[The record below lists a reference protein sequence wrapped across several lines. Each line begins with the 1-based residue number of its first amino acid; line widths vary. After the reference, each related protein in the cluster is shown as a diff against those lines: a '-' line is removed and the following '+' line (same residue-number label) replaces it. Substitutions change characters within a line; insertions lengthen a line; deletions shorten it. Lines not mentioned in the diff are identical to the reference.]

1 MKLTNLS
8 KQYLS
13 FLTKNKYINHIKH
26 ETNTNRIL
34 TKIYYDILKAYEFLQ
49 NVKKNGIYNY
59 KINIIENSSCITKP
73 NNFNYNSFPPVIR
86 QHIDE
91 LSLSE
96 ITYTFSLFNKECKVI
111 FVVEDANVE
120 LKIKTYNKYIDSIVM
135 WLYILNLY
143 SSKECAK
150 TLTIYFYFTS
160 LEKYLP
166 DSNIFILDEK
176 HVNTAFTTTCPKNS
190 EIVVFR
196 KEEWFK
202 VFIHETFHNF
212 GLDFSDMN
220 TDKCHEHLLNIFKVK
235 SLVNSFEAYTE
246 FWAEIMNSLF
256 CSFFM
261 LKNKTQHSNNNNNIR
276 EFLLNAEFFINFERS
291 YSFFQLVK
299 VLDFMGLTYKD
310 LYSNSLKSKMMRETL
325 YKERTN
331 VLSYYVIK
339 TVMMNNYPA
348 FLSWCDKNNFSLFAF
363 KKTYANQDS
372 FCNFIDTHY
381 KTSCMTEN
389 VNSSE
394 DFLNY
399 IKNTSKNKIH
409 PKTKKILLSNLRMTI
424 CELG

>member
-8 KQYLS
+8 KQYLT
-13 FLTKNKYINHIKH
+13 FLTNNKYVNHIKH
-26 ETNTNRIL
+26 DANTNRIL
-34 TKIYYDILKAYEFLQ
+34 TKIYYDILKAHEFLQ
-49 NVKKNGIYNY
+49 NVKKNGLYNY
-59 KINIIENSSCITKP
+59 NISIIENSSYITKP
-73 NNFNYNSFPPVIR
+73 NNFNYNSFPQIIR
-86 QHIDE
+86 EHIDD

-96 ITYTFSLFNKECKVI
+96 LTYTFSLFNKECKVI

-160 LEKYLP
+160 LEKSLP
-166 DSNIFILDEK
+166 ESNIFILDEK

-196 KEEWFK
+196 QEEWFK

-246 FWAEIMNSLF
+246 FWAEIMNALF

-261 LKNKTQHSNNNNNIR
+261 LKNNRQYGTINKNNNNVR

-299 VLDFMGLTYKD
+299 VLDFMGLTYK
-310 LYSNSLKSKMMRETL
+310 S
-325 YKERTN
+325 
-331 VLSYYVIK
+331 I
-339 TVMMNNYPA
+339 
-348 FLSWCDKNNFSLFAF
+348 F
-363 KKTYANQDS
+363 
-372 FCNFIDTHY
+372 
-381 KTSCMTEN
+381 
-389 VNSSE
+389 
-394 DFLNY
+394 
-399 IKNTSKNKIH
+399 
-409 PKTKKILLSNLRMTI
+409 
-424 CELG
+424 

>member
-49 NVKKNGIYNY
+49 NVKKNGLYNY
-59 KINIIENSSCITKP
+59 KINIIENSSFITKP
-73 NNFNYNSFPPVIR
+73 NNFNYNSFPQVIR
-86 QHIDE
+86 EHIDE

-120 LKIKTYNKYIDSIVM
+120 FKIKNYNKYIDSIVM

-339 TVMMNNYPA
+339 TVLMNNYPA

-381 KTSCMTEN
+381 KTSSMTEN